1 MRITANIP
9 DNIGRVVKTFADN
22 EKKSVSSVITD
33 AVQNYVLLEKGKWN
47 ESFRSYRQG
56 ACFQRHS

>member
-22 EKKSVSSVITD
+22 EKAFILKALKKII
-33 AVQNYVLLEKGKWN
+33 N
-47 ESFRSYRQG
+47 
-56 ACFQRHS
+56 